1 MQSFS
6 LFKWPTWHFV
16 DHILHKVIT
25 RIFSWFIILSY
36 DIYIILI
43 PIQNIDIDR
52 VDKWEPSFLLIRTTD
67 QEVIFKNFYQR
78 IISKVF
84 GAFCSTSW
92 GERNQMDDK
101 GSRIKYF
108 GTGECFLFRWVK
120 TEEKNFQKPFLK
132 VHKVWHRALSLG
144 STWFGRRG
152 GDGGEWQE
160 SPSQRAFYVWGLH
173 YGHCRRRVGGQNK

>member
-1 MQSFS
+1 M
-6 LFKWPTWHFV
+6 
-16 DHILHKVIT
+16 I
-25 RIFSWFIILSY
+25 Y
-36 DIYIILI
+36 IYIILI

-108 GTGECFLFRWVK
+108 GTGECFLFR
-120 TEEKNFQKPFLK
+120 
-132 VHKVWHRALSLG
+132 
-144 STWFGRRG
+144 
-152 GDGGEWQE
+152 
-160 SPSQRAFYVWGLH
+160 
-173 YGHCRRRVGGQNK
+173 